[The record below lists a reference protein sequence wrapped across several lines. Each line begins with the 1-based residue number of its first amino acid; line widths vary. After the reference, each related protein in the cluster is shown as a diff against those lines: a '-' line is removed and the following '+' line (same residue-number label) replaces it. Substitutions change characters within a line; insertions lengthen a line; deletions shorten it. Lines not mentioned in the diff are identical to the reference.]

1 MEPLDSL
8 NRWTDRLRDR
18 ARAGTFARFLAKRF
32 LDERLFQAA
41 AALAYTTL
49 FALVPLAM
57 VVFGVLSAFSAFQEW
72 SVQLRDYVF
81 ANFVPGA
88 AEDLKDTLN
97 VFLSNTGKLTALGVV
112 ALMISLLITLN
123 SIEATF
129 NRIWRVSSARPKLSR
144 FLVYW
149 TVLTL
154 GALMAAASLALSARF
169 YALPVFATTGGKL
182 LQNLSLSLAPMV
194 IELVAITAIYRVVP
208 HRTIK
213 WRYAIAG
220 ALLATVLLELI
231 KWALGIYLGSFNTYQ
246 KVYGAL
252 AAAPILLLVFV
263 YGKVADVFE
272 TQFSRQITL
281 TTQRLAVHSE
291 DRGRAALQREITQL
305 LSDQT
310 DIDAEMYL
318 LLDEHGRK
326 LAGNLDVFAALDLVR
341 DPPQRARAVAV
352 RRQLLGDAAHCAV
365 APGRLSDT
373 AAALNVMS
381 GRPAA
386 STALR
391 ARFMPA
397 VPAVRT
403 QPMTASSI
411 AAGSMPARE
420 QSGQTRPANSGASAF
435 LPDSDTAELSPE
447 EYAQFASV
455 ARERSDLSQSASS
468 LTARAAT
475 SMPLARRAVTNRL
488 SPWKATSR
496 TTARV

>member
-72 SVQLRDYVF
+72 SIQLRDYVF

-88 AEDLKDTLN
+88 AEDLKDTLDI
-97 VFLSNTGKLTALGVV
+97 FLSNTGKLTALGVV
-112 ALMISLLITLN
+112 ALVISLLITLN

-182 LQNLSLSLAPMV
+182 LQNLSLSVAPMV

-252 AAAPILLLVFV
+252 AAAPILLLWIYLCWVAVLLGASLASSMAAFRYQPV
-263 YGKVADVFE
+263 SMRLPLGYEIYGLL
-272 TQFSRQITL
+272 RML
-281 TTQRLAVHSE
+281 
-291 DRGRAALQREITQL
+291 GRFNEARAIGKGLH
-305 LSDQT
+305 SDQIQTLEPMLT
-310 DIDAEMYL
+310 DALIQQMLGQLGEINLLRRDEEGEWILARDLDDMTLAELYEACQL
-318 LLDEHGRK
+318 RIPVAEAHLPCGDDSLGIAARE
-326 LAGNLDVFAALDLVR
+326 ALDNLRVPLR
-341 DPPQRARAVAV
+341 D
-352 RRQLLGDAAHCAV
+352 LLKRKV
-365 APGRLSDT
+365 SD
-373 AAALNVMS
+373 
-381 GRPAA
+381 
-386 STALR
+386 
-391 ARFMPA
+391 
-397 VPAVRT
+397 
-403 QPMTASSI
+403 I
-411 AAGSMPARE
+411 YAGQHE
-420 QSGQTRPANSGASAF
+420 GKT
-435 LPDSDTAELSPE
+435 
-447 EYAQFASV
+447 
-455 ARERSDLSQSASS
+455 
-468 LTARAAT
+468 
-475 SMPLARRAVTNRL
+475 
-488 SPWKATSR
+488 
-496 TTARV
+496 